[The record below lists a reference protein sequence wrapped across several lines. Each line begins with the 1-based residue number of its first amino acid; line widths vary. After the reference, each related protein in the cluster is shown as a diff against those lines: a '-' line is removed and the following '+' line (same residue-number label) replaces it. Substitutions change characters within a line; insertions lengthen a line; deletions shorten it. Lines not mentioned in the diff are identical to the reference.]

1 MFLSGRK
8 WIVVRGRRCAPLSLA
23 RRLCRGRAAP
33 GDQVVT
39 CRPEQHRLQQGSSL
53 QVKAMVS
60 LFSGCSY
67 TLAAPRLCAASFGVP
82 SRLRTL
88 CTDSV
93 LQGRNR
99 LMRGEAIS
107 DDTTLPDRLP
117 HQPCSDPCTPTR
129 PAQLPRHHRST
140 PDLLRVST
148 LTCHAWPLP
157 SDTVA
162 TQQNY

>member
-1 MFLSGRK
+1 MFSWFLYFRK
-8 WIVVRGRRCAPLSLA
+8 WLVVCGGRRCAQLSLA
-23 RRLCRGRAAP
+23 RRRCRGRAAP

-39 CRPEQHRLQQGSSL
+39 CRPEQHRLQQGSSS
-53 QVKAMVS
+53 QVKAGI
-60 LFSGCSY
+60 FIGCSY

-140 PDLLRVST
+140 PDLLRVNT
-148 LTCHAWPLP
+148 LSCHA
-157 SDTVA
+157 
-162 TQQNY
+162 